1 MFEADLHPH
10 RTKLEVDSQPN
21 AIIAPMKIL
30 LINQV
35 FVSPEEP
42 GHTRHFEMGK
52 FLKERGHEL
61 VIVASDLNYQTGQ
74 RTVERHGVY
83 AEQMFDGIRVLRSYM
98 YPALHRSYVWRVIAF
113 FSFMFSSIWT
123 ALQVREVD
131 LVMGTTPPIFQA
143 VSAWFVALIRR
154 KPFLL
159 EVRDLWPEFGVSMGV
174 LKNPVVIALAR
185 WLEMFLY
192 KRATHILVNSPAYK
206 EYMIGKGVP
215 ENKVTYIAYGTD
227 VDMFNPQ
234 IDGSSIRAELGL
246 QDKFVVLY
254 AGALGQANDIDT
266 ILRAAERLS
275 HSDFEKSSENSVASV
290 AKQNDDAADRIR
302 FVLFGDGKERTRLQS
317 ESERMKLSN
326 VIFAGVRAKKEMPR
340 IVASA
345 DVCLA
350 ILQDIPMFRTT
361 YPNKVFDY
369 MAAGRATVL
378 VIDGVSRTLIE
389 SSNGGV
395 FVQPGNDEQLAKT
408 ILELSNDSQLV
419 QQMGQNAREYL
430 VKHLDRRDKLNETL
444 ELLKRLVK

>member
-1 MFEADLHPH
+1 MIEGNQASVGREADFHPIEYNH
-10 RTKLEVDSQPN
+10 P
-21 AIIAPMKIL
+21 PMKTL
-30 LINQV
+30 LLNQA
-35 FVSPEEP
+35 FVSPDEP
-42 GHTRHFEMGK
+42 GHTRHFEMAK
-52 FLKERGHEL
+52 FLQRRGHEL

-74 RTVERHGVY
+74 RTVARKGIF
-83 AEQMFDGIRVLRSYM
+83 AEQPIEGIRILRAYI
-98 YPALHRSYVWRVIAF
+98 YPVLHRSYFWRVISF
-113 FSFMFSSIWT
+113 FSFMFSSVWT
-123 ALQVREVD
+123 ALQVRNVD

-143 VSAWFVALIRR
+143 VSAWLVALLRR

-174 LKNPVVIALAR
+174 LTNPVLIALGR
-185 WLEMFLY
+185 WLEKFLY
-192 KRATHILVNSPAYK
+192 ARAKHILVNSPAYK

-215 ENKVTYIAYGTD
+215 EKKITYIAYGTD

-234 IDGSSIRAELGL
+234 VDGSSIRSELKL

-266 ILRAAERLS
+266 ILRAAQRLNNE
-275 HSDFEKSSENSVASV
+275 DK
-290 AKQNDDAADRIR
+290 IR
-302 FVLFGDGKERTRLQS
+302 FVLFGDGKERPRLQS
-317 ESERMKLSN
+317 EAERMKLSN
-326 VIFAGVRAKKEMPR
+326 VIFAGVRAKKDMPR
-340 IVASA
+340 VVASA
-345 DVCLA
+345 NVCLA

-395 FVQPGNDEQLAKT
+395 FVQPGDDELLAKT
-408 ILELSNDSQLV
+408 ILELSKDSRRV
-419 QQMGQNAREYL
+419 QRMGQNAREYL

-444 ELLKRLVK
+444 ELLTALTGRT

>member
-1 MFEADLHPH
+1 M
-10 RTKLEVDSQPN
+10 R
-21 AIIAPMKIL
+21 IL
-30 LINQV
+30 LINQA
-35 FVSPEEP
+35 FVSPDEP
-42 GHTRHFEMGK
+42 GHTRHFEMAK
-52 FLKERGHEL
+52 FLQGRGHEL

-74 RTVERHGVY
+74 RTVARKGVF
-83 AEQMFDGIRVLRSYM
+83 AEQNFDGVRVLRSYI
-98 YPALHRSYVWRVIAF
+98 YPALHHSYFWRVISF
-113 FSFMFSSIWT
+113 FSFMFSSVWT
-123 ALQVREVD
+123 ALQVRDVD

-143 VSAWFVALIRR
+143 ISAWVVALIRR

-192 KRATHILVNSPAYK
+192 ARATHILVNSPAYK
-206 EYMIGKGVP
+206 EYMLGKGVP

-234 IDGSSIRAELGL
+234 VDGSSIRTELGL
-246 QDKFVVLY
+246 QDNFVVLY

-266 ILRAAERLS
+266 ILRAAQRVNNE
-275 HSDFEKSSENSVASV
+275 DK
-290 AKQNDDAADRIR
+290 IR
-302 FVLFGDGKERTRLQS
+302 FVLFGDGKERGRLQS
-317 ESERMKLSN
+317 EAERMKLSN
-326 VIFAGVRAKKEMPR
+326 VIFAGVRPKRDMPH

-378 VIDGVSRTLIE
+378 VIDGVSRQLIE

-395 FVQPGNDEQLAKT
+395 YVQPGDDAMLAQK
-408 ILELSNDSQLV
+408 ILELSKDPKRV

-444 ELLKRLVK
+444 GLLESLVKKN

>member
-1 MFEADLHPH
+1 
-10 RTKLEVDSQPN
+10 
-21 AIIAPMKIL
+21 MKIL
-30 LINQV
+30 LINQA
-35 FVSPEEP
+35 FVSPDEP
-42 GHTRHFEMGK
+42 GHTRHFEMAK
-52 FLKERGHEL
+52 FLQSRGHEL

-74 RTVERHGVY
+74 RTVARKGIF
-83 AEQMFDGIRVLRSYM
+83 AEQNFDGVRVLRSYI
-98 YPALHRSYVWRVIAF
+98 YPALHRSYVWRIVSF
-113 FSFMFSSIWT
+113 FSFMFSSVWT
-123 ALQVREVD
+123 VLRVRDVD

-143 VSAWFVALIRR
+143 VSAWFVAWIRR

-192 KRATHILVNSPAYK
+192 ARATHILVNSPAYK

-227 VDMFNPQ
+227 VDMFNPGV
-234 IDGSSIRAELGL
+234 DGSSIRAEFGVD
-246 QDKFVVLY
+246 DKFVVLY

-266 ILRAAERLS
+266 ILRAAEKLK
-275 HSDFEKSSENSVASV
+275 DEDK
-290 AKQNDDAADRIR
+290 IR

-317 ESERMKLSN
+317 EAKRMKLSN
-326 VIFAGVRAKKEMPR
+326 VIFAGVRPKKEMPQ

-378 VIDGVSRTLIE
+378 VIDGVSRKLIE
-389 SSNGGV
+389 DSYGGAYV
-395 FVQPGNDEQLAKT
+395 PPGDDQQLAET
-408 ILELSNDSQLV
+408 ILDLSKNEDIV
-419 QQMGQNAREYL
+419 EQMGLNAREYL
-430 VKHLDRRDKLNETL
+430 VKHLDRRDKLDETL
-444 ELLKRLVK
+444 ELLERLVKG

>member
-1 MFEADLHPH
+1 
-10 RTKLEVDSQPN
+10 
-21 AIIAPMKIL
+21 MKIL
-30 LINQV
+30 LINQA
-35 FVSPEEP
+35 FVSPDEP
-42 GHTRHFEMGK
+42 GHTRHFEMAK
-52 FLKERGHEL
+52 FLQARGHEL

-74 RTVERHGVY
+74 RTVERRGLF
-83 AEQMFDGIRVLRSYM
+83 AEQVIDGVRILRAYI
-98 YPALHRSYVWRVIAF
+98 YPALHRSYFWRIISF
-113 FSFMFSSIWT
+113 FSFMFSSVWT
-123 ALQVREVD
+123 ALQVRDVD

-143 VSAWFVALIRR
+143 VSAWFVAWMRR

-185 WLEMFLY
+185 WLEKFLY
-192 KRATHILVNSPAYK
+192 ARATHILVNSPAYR
-206 EYMIGKGVP
+206 EYMLAKGVP
-215 ENKVTYIAYGTD
+215 ERKVTYIAYGTD
-227 VDMFNPQ
+227 VDMFNPNV
-234 IDGSSIRAELGL
+234 DGSSIRAELGM

-266 ILRAAERLS
+266 ILRAAQHLNGE
-275 HSDFEKSSENSVASV
+275 DK
-290 AKQNDDAADRIR
+290 IR
-302 FVLFGDGKERTRLQS
+302 FVLFGDGKERARLQVDA
-317 ESERMKLSN
+317 ERMKLSN
-326 VIFAGVRAKKEMPR
+326 VVFAGVRPKKEMPG

-378 VIDGVSRTLIE
+378 VIDGVSRQLIE
-389 SSNGGV
+389 SSNGGA

-408 ILELSNDSQLV
+408 ILELSKDPKRV
-419 QQMGQNAREYL
+419 QQMGQSAREYL

-444 ELLKRLVK
+444 ELLTRMVKK

>member
-1 MFEADLHPH
+1 
-10 RTKLEVDSQPN
+10 
-21 AIIAPMKIL
+21 MKIL
-30 LINQV
+30 LLNQA

-42 GHTRHFEMGK
+42 GHTRHFEMAK
-52 FLKERGHEL
+52 FLQARGHEL

-74 RTVERHGVY
+74 RTVTRRGVF
-83 AEQMFDGIRVLRSYM
+83 AEQVIDGVRVLRAYI
-98 YPALHRSYVWRVIAF
+98 YPALHRSYVWRTVSF
-113 FSFMFSSIWT
+113 LSFMLSSVWT
-123 ALQVREVD
+123 ALQVKDVD

-143 VSAWFVALIRR
+143 VSAWFVAWIRR

-174 LKNPVVIALAR
+174 LKNPIIIAVAR
-185 WLEMFLY
+185 WLEKFLY
-192 KRATHILVNSPAYK
+192 ARATHILVNSPAYR
-206 EYMIGKGVP
+206 EYIITKGVP

-246 QDKFVVLY
+246 QNKFVVLY

-266 ILRAAERLS
+266 ILRAAERLNNE
-275 HSDFEKSSENSVASV
+275 DK
-290 AKQNDDAADRIR
+290 IC

-317 ESERMKLSN
+317 EAEQMKLSD
-326 VIFAGVRAKKEMPR
+326 VVFAGVRPKKEMPCV
-340 IVASA
+340 VASA

-395 FVQPGNDEQLAKT
+395 FVPPGNDEQLANT
-408 ILELSNDSQLV
+408 ILELSKDSKRV
-419 QQMGQNAREYL
+419 QQMGQNARLYL

-444 ELLKRLVK
+444 ALLQRLVNN

>member
-1 MFEADLHPH
+1 M
-10 RTKLEVDSQPN
+10 R
-21 AIIAPMKIL
+21 IL
-30 LINQV
+30 LINQA
-35 FVSPEEP
+35 FVSPDEP
-42 GHTRHFEMGK
+42 GHTRHFEMAK
-52 FLKERGHEL
+52 FLQSRGHEL

-74 RTVERHGVY
+74 RTVARTGVF
-83 AEQMFDGIRVLRSYM
+83 AEQKFDGVRVLRSYI
-98 YPALHRSYVWRVIAF
+98 YPTLHRSYIWRIVSF
-113 FSFMFSSIWT
+113 FSFMFSSVWT
-123 ALQVREVD
+123 ALQVKDVD

-143 VSAWFVALIRR
+143 VSAWFVAWIRR

-174 LKNPVVIALAR
+174 LKNPIVIASAR

-192 KRATHILVNSPAYK
+192 ARATHILVNSPAYK

-227 VDMFNPQ
+227 VDMFNPNV
-234 IDGSSIRAELGL
+234 DGSSIRAELGMD
-246 QDKFVVLY
+246 DKFVVLY

-266 ILRAAERLS
+266 ILRAAERLK
-275 HSDFEKSSENSVASV
+275 DEDK
-290 AKQNDDAADRIR
+290 IR

-317 ESERMKLSN
+317 EAERIKLSN
-326 VIFAGVRAKKEMPR
+326 VIFAGVRPKKEMPQ

-378 VIDGVSRTLIE
+378 VIDGVSRKLIE
-389 SSNGGV
+389 DSYGGAY
-395 FVQPGNDEQLAKT
+395 VQPGDDKQLAET
-408 ILELSNDSQLV
+408 ILALSKNVDIV
-419 QQMGQNAREYL
+419 KQMGLNAREYL

-444 ELLKRLVK
+444 ELLKRLIKE